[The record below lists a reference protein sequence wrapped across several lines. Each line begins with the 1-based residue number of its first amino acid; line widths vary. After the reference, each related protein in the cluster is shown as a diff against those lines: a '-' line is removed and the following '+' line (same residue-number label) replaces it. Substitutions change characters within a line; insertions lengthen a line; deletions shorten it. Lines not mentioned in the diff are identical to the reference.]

1 MKAGNES
8 KTSLHLTLACSVV
21 LAVGMVA
28 CNGAISGEGQ
38 SPGSSTGTANV
49 PGGSG
54 TGASTGTG
62 GGSVSHPPTGT
73 GGTGATGT
81 GTGGMGVVGPLDSG
95 RISIHRLNN
104 LEYDNTVMSL
114 LGVNGMAQ
122 ATFQPDEQGEFDN
135 DADAFTMND
144 ARYEQYFN
152 NADMIG
158 EQVFADTA
166 ATGLRQT
173 YVYGLVTP
181 ACTLSATDTACSSKI
196 IAAFGQ
202 KAWRR
207 PLTQAEVTGLQQL
220 ATSAIMLGETA
231 DGSIKQVVK
240 TLLASPQFLYRIEFD
255 PNPTSTVA
263 HSLDPYELATR
274 MSYLGWSN
282 MPDQQLFDLAASGQI
297 LQDAVLTQQVDRM
310 LGDVK
315 GANFTNSFAGQWLG
329 ARDMQAH
336 QVEPTAF
343 GMNAIP
349 GVKTYFDDAL
359 RAAFVTEELMY
370 FNQFLTAPAGATAP
384 LSMQKFFTTNT
395 NFVNTRLAQHY
406 GFGTPTGTSFQ
417 MVTGGSPNRIGFMG
431 LGSFLTFTSYSYR
444 TAPTLRGKWILLNL
458 LCQVIPSPPANVPKL
473 DATAQPTDA
482 SAQQE
487 NVRAKLTAHR
497 QAADCFTCHSLL
509 DPIGLGLENF
519 DAIGAYRTSY
529 TAGGAA
535 IDSSGM
541 LPSGETFTT
550 LSQLAGIL
558 SMGTHGQQLTDC
570 ASHKLMTYA
579 LSRALGTTDDPYLNQ
594 VRQTWAGQG
603 YDMRSLMKDIVTNDT
618 FKFRRGEGP

>member
-8 KTSLHLTLACSVV
+8 KVSLHLTLACSAA
-21 LAVGMVA
+21 LALATVA

-38 SPGSSTGTANV
+38 PGGGPGAAGSGSGIGGPSGTA
-49 PGGSG
+49 GGAMMNPPPA
-54 TGASTGTG
+54 TGGSTGTG
-62 GGSVSHPPTGT
+62 G
-73 GGTGATGT
+73 A
-81 GTGGMGVVGPLDSG
+81 GVVGPLDSG
-95 RISIHRLNN
+95 RVSIHRLNN
-104 LEYDNTVMSL
+104 LEYDNTVMTL

-152 NADMIG
+152 NADTIG
-158 EQVFADTA
+158 ETVFADTA

-181 ACTLSATDTACSSKI
+181 PCTLSATDTGCSSKI
-196 IAAFGQ
+196 IAAFGA

-207 PLTQAEVTGLQQL
+207 PLTTAEVMGLQTL
-220 ATSAIMLGETA
+220 ATNAISLGETA

-282 MPDQQLFDLAASGQI
+282 MPDQALFDLAASGQI

-310 LGDVK
+310 LADPK

-343 GMNAIP
+343 MN
-349 GVKTYFDDAL
+349 FDDAL
-359 RAAFVTEELMY
+359 RSAFIQEELLY
-370 FNQFLTAPAGATAP
+370 FNQFLTGPPGGGPALPMT
-384 LSMQKFFTTNT
+384 KFFTTNT

-406 GFGTPTGTSFQ
+406 GFGNPTGTAFQ

-458 LCQVIPSPPANVPKL
+458 LCQTIPSPPANVPKL
-473 DATAQPTDA
+473 DATAAPTDA

-519 DAIGAYRTSY
+519 DAIGKYRTSY
-529 TAGGAA
+529 SAGGPP
-535 IDSSGM
+535 IDASGM
-541 LPSGETFTT
+541 LPSGEMFSS
-550 LSQLAGIL
+550 LSQLATIL

-570 ASHKLMTYA
+570 ASHKMMTYA
-579 LSRALGTTDDPYLNQ
+579 LSRSLVDSDNPYLNQ
-594 VRQTWAGQG
+594 VRTTWAGQG
-603 YDMRSLMKDIVTNDT
+603 YGLKDLMKDIVTNDT
-618 FKFRRGEGP
+618 FKFRRGEAP